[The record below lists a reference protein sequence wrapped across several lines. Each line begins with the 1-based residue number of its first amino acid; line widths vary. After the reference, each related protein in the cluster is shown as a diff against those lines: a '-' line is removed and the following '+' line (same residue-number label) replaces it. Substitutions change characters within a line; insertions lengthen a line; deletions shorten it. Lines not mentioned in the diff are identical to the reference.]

1 MGCSMTKVMSQPNY
15 LTSILIGLLGVSA
28 IAAWQLL
35 PDQYMGPYSAWNPHA
50 IMEFV
55 IALFSISLFGNLAVH
70 FLGPRYGLPLA
81 GLVGGF
87 ASSTATIHSMGLNAK
102 SQPHFA
108 DRAALGGVLSNLATL
123 VQLCVLI
130 QLMAPKLL
138 ASIIQP
144 ICFGMAGMLVYT
156 AWVMTSIQS
165 LPIATG
171 EAQEA
176 LSFKWKSLLT
186 LTVVV
191 CGVSFVSAAL
201 NEAYGQRGLFLGA
214 ALSGLVD
221 AHAMIPSVASL
232 LTRQKLMPNEALMA
246 ILIALTANTMTKSLI
261 AFQSGGYVYARK
273 VSGGVWATTA
283 AVWLGYCVG

>member
-1 MGCSMTKVMSQPNY
+1 MGCAMSKVISQPHY
-15 LTSILIGLLGVSA
+15 LNSLLMGLLGASA
-28 IAAWQLL
+28 VAAWQLL
-35 PDQYMGPYSAWNPHA
+35 PDRFMGPYSAWNPHA

-55 IALFSISLFGNLAVH
+55 IAIFSLSLFGNLAVH
-70 FLGPRYGLPLA
+70 FLGPSYGLPLA

-87 ASSTATIHSMGLNAK
+87 ASSTATIHTMGLSAK

-130 QLMAPKLL
+130 QLLAPNLMASFVLPV
-138 ASIIQP
+138 
-144 ICFGMAGMLVYT
+144 CFGMTVMLLYT
-156 AWVMTSIQS
+156 AWVITSTQS
-165 LPIATG
+165 FPNTTG

-176 LSFKWKSLLT
+176 LSFKWQRLLT
-186 LTVVV
+186 LTAIV

-201 NEAYGQRGLFLGA
+201 NEAYGQGGLFLGA
-214 ALSGLVD
+214 AFSGLVD
-221 AHAMIPSVASL
+221 AHAMVPSVASL
-232 LTRQKLMPNEALMA
+232 LARQKLMPNDALIA
-246 ILIALTANTMTKSLI
+246 ILIALTANTMTKSLV

>member
-1 MGCSMTKVMSQPNY
+1 MGCSMTKVMSQPH
-15 LTSILIGLLGVSA
+15 ILNSVLMGLLGASA

-35 PDQYMGPYSAWNPHA
+35 PDRYMGPYHAWNPHA
-50 IMEFV
+50 IMAFV
-55 IALFSISLFGNLAVH
+55 IAIFAISLFGNLAVY

-87 ASSTATIHSMGLNAK
+87 ASSTATIHTMGLNAK

-123 VQLCVLI
+123 VQLCVLV
-130 QLMAPKLL
+130 QLLVPSLMADFIKPM
-138 ASIIQP
+138 
-144 ICFGMAGMLVYT
+144 CFGMAGMLIYT
-156 AWVMTSIQS
+156 AWVVSRTQS
-165 LPIATG
+165 LPST
-171 EAQEA
+171 QEETKAA
-176 LSFKWKSLLT
+176 LTFNWQSLLT
-186 LTVVV
+186 LTAIV
-191 CGVSFVSAAL
+191 CFVSWVSAAL

-221 AHAMIPSVASL
+221 AHAMVPSVASL
-232 LTRQKLMPNEALMA
+232 LSREKLMPTEALMA

-261 AFQSGGYVYARK
+261 AFQSGGYVYARQ

-283 AVWLGYCVG
+283 AVWMGYGVG

>member
-1 MGCSMTKVMSQPNY
+1 MGCAMSKVISQPHY
-15 LTSILIGLLGVSA
+15 LNSLLMGLLGASA
-28 IAAWQLL
+28 VAAWQLL
-35 PDQYMGPYSAWNPHA
+35 PDRYMGPYSAWNPHA

-55 IALFSISLFGNLAVH
+55 IAIFSLSLFGNLAVH

-87 ASSTATIHSMGLNAK
+87 ASSTATIHTMGLSAK

-130 QLMAPKLL
+130 QLLAPNLMVSFVL
-138 ASIIQP
+138 P
-144 ICFGMAGMLVYT
+144 VCFGMAAMLLYT
-156 AWVMTSIQS
+156 AWVITSTQS
-165 LPIATG
+165 FPSATG

-176 LSFKWKSLLT
+176 LSFKWQSLLT
-186 LTVVV
+186 LTAIV

-201 NEAYGQRGLFLGA
+201 NEAYGQGGLFLGA
-214 ALSGLVD
+214 AFSGLVD
-221 AHAMIPSVASL
+221 AHAMVPLVASL
-232 LTRQKLMPNEALMA
+232 LARQKLMPNDALIA
-246 ILIALTANTMTKSLI
+246 ILIALTANTMTKSLV

-273 VSGGVWATTA
+273 VFGGVWATTA

>member
-1 MGCSMTKVMSQPNY
+1 MGCSMAKVLSQPHY
-15 LTSILIGLLGVSA
+15 LNCILMGLLGASA

-35 PDQYMGPYSAWNPHA
+35 PDRYMGPYSAWNPHA

-55 IALFSISLFGNLAVH
+55 IAIFSISLFGDLAVH

-87 ASSTATIHSMGLNAK
+87 ASSTATIHTMGLNAK

-108 DRAALGGVLSNLATL
+108 DRAALG
-123 VQLCVLI
+123 
-130 QLMAPKLL
+130 
-138 ASIIQP
+138 AS
-144 ICFGMAGMLVYT
+144 T
-156 AWVMTSIQS
+156 QS
-165 LPIATG
+165 FPSTTG
-171 EAQEA
+171 NAQEA

-186 LTVVV
+186 LTAIV

-201 NEAYGQRGLFLGA
+201 NEAYGQGGLFLGA

-221 AHAMIPSVASL
+221 AHAMVPSVASL
-232 LTRQKLMPNEALMA
+232 LSRQKLMPNEALMA

-261 AFQSGGYVYARK
+261 AFQSGGNVYARK

>member
-1 MGCSMTKVMSQPNY
+1 MGCSMAKVLSQPHY
-15 LTSILIGLLGVSA
+15 LNCILMGLLGASA

-35 PDQYMGPYSAWNPHA
+35 PDRYMGPYSAWNPHA

-55 IALFSISLFGNLAVH
+55 IAIFSISLFGDLAVH

-87 ASSTATIHSMGLNAK
+87 ASSTATIHTMGLNAK

-130 QLMAPKLL
+130 QLLAPNLL

-144 ICFGMAGMLVYT
+144 MCFGMAGMLIYT
-156 AWVMTSIQS
+156 AWVITSTQS
-165 LPIATG
+165 FPSTTG
-171 EAQEA
+171 NAQEA

-186 LTVVV
+186 LTAIV

-201 NEAYGQRGLFLGA
+201 NEAYGQGGLFLGA

-221 AHAMIPSVASL
+221 AHAMVPSVASL
-232 LTRQKLMPNEALMA
+232 LSRQKLMPNEALMA
-246 ILIALTANTMTKSLI
+246 ILIALTANTTTKSLI